1 MSSEPV
7 FAVRSGP
14 WSPDAIADFLDRSA
28 IPIRLASA
36 GKHFPMV
43 QSLWFLHERG
53 ALWCCTQD
61 DSVLAQRLR
70 ADRRCGFEVAAD
82 AAPYRGVRGTGHAT
96 LVPDAAGSVLPRLIE
111 RYVGSGP
118 SSLGDWLLSRLDR
131 EVAIRI
137 DGLMVTSWDYSARM

>member
-36 GKHFPMV
+36 GKHFPME

-70 ADRRCGFEVAAD
+70 ADAVSETDRRDTYQAI
-82 AAPYRGVRGTGHAT
+82 APQTEAGLF
-96 LVPDAAGSVLPRLIE
+96 LVPKVIE
-111 RYVGSGP
+111 
-118 SSLGDWLLSRLDR
+118 
-131 EVAIRI
+131 
-137 DGLMVTSWDYSARM
+137 

>member
-96 LVPDAAGSVLPRLIE
+96 LVPDAAGSVLPRRSSATWDRDRRPWATGCSPASIA
-111 RYVGSGP
+111 RSRSGSM
-118 SSLGDWLLSRLDR
+118 
-131 EVAIRI
+131 A
-137 DGLMVTSWDYSARM
+137 SW